1 MCDPLTIASIALTAG
16 SIVANQVAQGEQVR
30 ARDDVLAAERVR
42 QKRFDMQAQT
52 INDGT
57 RDSFVG
63 FEPQQAERAA
73 TIGDELASRVADP
86 NSAAA
91 SIMPSSSS
99 NVVNQETAKQVGDAQ
114 AYVDQQTGAMAEI
127 RSLGDL
133 LGEKARGQS
142 RDASAVAQIN
152 SFKQGSQGLV
162 PLELDEAAKAGDG
175 WKLFADILGGAGSI
189 GTGYAINNGSTNIA
203 NMFKPMSA
211 KAGAAVGGVT
221 KMPVSMAGGY
231 ALGVT

>member
-1 MCDPLTIASIALTAG
+1 
-16 SIVANQVAQGEQVR
+16 
-30 ARDDVLAAERVR
+30 
-42 QKRFDMQAQT
+42 MQAQT

-73 TIGDELASRVADP
+73 SIAMNWPPASPTRTARRR
-86 NSAAA
+86 A
-91 SIMPSSSS
+91 SCRPSSSD
-99 NVVNQETAKQVGDAQ
+99 VVNQETTRQIGAAQ
-114 AYVDQQTGAMAEI
+114 GYVDQQTGAMAEI
-127 RSLGDL
+127 RSLAICW
-133 LGEKARGQS
+133 ARKRAARAATPVPS
-142 RDASAVAQIN
+142 RRSIRSSRARR
-152 SFKQGSQGLV
+152 GLV

-221 KMPVSMAGGY
+221 KMPSRWAGGY